1 MDNWSKVFESMDLQ
15 YTELLK
21 SLLISEGIEAVSMNK
36 KDSSNIIFGTIFLY
50 VPAEMEQKA
59 LAIIQSQSG
68 E

>member
-1 MDNWSKVFESMDLQ
+1 MDLQ

-36 KDSSNIIFGTIFLY
+36 KDSSNIIFGTVSLY

-59 LAIIQSQSG
+59 LEIIQSQSG

>member
-36 KDSSNIIFGTIFLY
+36 KDSSNIIFGTISLY

>member
-1 MDNWSKVFESMDLQ
+1 MDLQ

-36 KDSSNIIFGTIFLY
+36 KDSSNIIFGTISLY

>member
-36 KDSSNIIFGTIFLY
+36 KDSSNFIFGTISLY

>member
-21 SLLISEGIEAVSMNK
+21 SLLIREGIEAVSMNK
-36 KDSSNIIFGTIFLY
+36 KDSSNIIFGTISLY

>member
-36 KDSSNIIFGTIFLY
+36 KDSSNIIFGTVSLY

>member
-36 KDSSNIIFGTIFLY
+36 KDSSNIIFGTVSLY

-59 LAIIQSQSG
+59 LEIIQSQSG

>member
-21 SLLISEGIEAVSMNK
+21 SLLISEGIEAVSINK
-36 KDSSNIIFGTIFLY
+36 KDSSNIIFGTISLY

>member
-21 SLLISEGIEAVSMNK
+21 SLLIIEVIEAGILNI
-36 KDSSNIIFGTIFLY
+36 KDSSNIIFGTISLY
-50 VPAEMEQKA
+50 VPAEIEQKA
-59 LAIIQSQSG
+59 LEIIQSQSG